1 MKQIF
6 WNDEWQGN
14 STKKGKQRTEK
25 LSTEDSTSYDPK
37 GPWRLEQIHKKNQT
51 QRKG

>member
-14 STKKGKQRTEK
+14 STEKGKQGTEK

-37 GPWRLEQIHKKNQT
+37 GPWRLEQIHKEREAQIK
-51 QRKG
+51 K